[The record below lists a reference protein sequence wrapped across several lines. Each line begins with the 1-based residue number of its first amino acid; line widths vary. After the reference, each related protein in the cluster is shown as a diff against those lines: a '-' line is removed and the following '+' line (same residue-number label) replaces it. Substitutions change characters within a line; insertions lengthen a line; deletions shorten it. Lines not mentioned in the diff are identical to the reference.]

1 MKVKEIIKKMTIEEK
16 VYQLCSVYITDI
28 IKDGEISNELLKKE
42 LKYGIGE
49 ISRVYGGIKN
59 IEPEKAKGYVIK
71 IQKFLK
77 EETRLGIPAIIHEE
91 CLSGFLTNKATSFPQ
106 IIGIASSFN
115 PNIAWKMTQVIR
127 RQMRNAGV
135 HQGLSPVLDVCYD
148 PRWGRTEETFGEDP
162 YLCGIMG
169 LNYVKGLQG
178 DNLREGIIATGKH
191 FAGHGFSEGGRNIC
205 PVHIGEREFRDIFL
219 FPFEVCVKE
228 GNLKSIMN
236 AYHDIDGIPCASS
249 KKLLTDILRK
259 EWGFDGIVVSDY
271 GSIKL
276 LNTTHFVA
284 KDDLECAILSLKA
297 GIDIE
302 LARKECYPL
311 LIECVKK
318 GIIKEKEIDKAVERV
333 LKIKEQLGLFEEKKE
348 YFIDFERDEDRKLSY
363 EIAKETFVLL
373 KNDGIL
379 PLKNVKSVA
388 LIGPS
393 VDDAR
398 NYFGDYAYTAHL
410 DLEKPSVEC
419 KTILQV
425 FKEKAQSCEIYYEKG
440 CNVYDFKKEN
450 FQKAIEI
457 SKKADVIIFVGGDKS
472 GFTSDCTCGEGKD
485 SHDLKL
491 PGVQEDLILEL
502 SKIGKPLIILL
513 ISGRPYVLTNIIDK
527 VNAIVECWFPGE
539 ETGNAI
545 FDLLFGKFSPSGKLP
560 ISFPKSVGQ
569 LPVYYHRKPV
579 SKERNY
585 VYLDSKPLF
594 PFGFGLSYT
603 KFEFSSF
610 KITPKKIN
618 PGEEFSVSL
627 LVKNVGEIEGAEVV
641 QLYVRKKFASCVL
654 SSKLLKGFCKVNLK
668 PGEEKKIIFK
678 VPSEILSF
686 TDENLKLKI
695 EKGEYE
701 IMVGASSEDIKFND
715 VIEIKEDKFLKQRRV
730 FFSNCI
736 IKETK

>member
-28 IKDGEISNELLKKE
+28 VKDGEISDELLERE

-59 IEPEKAKGYVIK
+59 IEPEKAKEYVVK

-77 EETRLGIPAIIHEE
+77 EKTRLGIPAIIHEE

-115 PNIAWKMTQVIR
+115 PDIVRKMTEVIR

-178 DNLREGIIATGKH
+178 ENLREGIIATGKH

-205 PVHIGEREFRDIFL
+205 PVHTGEREFRDIFL

-228 GNLKSIMN
+228 GKLKSIMN

-271 GSIKL
+271 GAIKM
-276 LNTTHFVA
+276 LNTTHFLA
-284 KDDLECAILSLKA
+284 KDDIECGVLALKA

-302 LARKECYPL
+302 LPNKCCYPL
-311 LIECVKK
+311 LIEAVKK
-318 GIIKEKEIDKAVERV
+318 GIIKEKEIDKAVGRV
-333 LKIKEQLGLFEEKKE
+333 LKIKEKLGLFEEKKE
-348 YFIDFERDEDRKLSY
+348 YFIEFDNKDDRKLSY

-379 PLKNVKSVA
+379 PLKNIKSVA

-393 VDDAR
+393 IDDAR

-410 DLEKPSVEC
+410 NLEKPSVEC

-425 FKEKAQSCEIYYEKG
+425 FKERPQNLEIYYEKG
-440 CNVYDFKKEN
+440 CNIYDSIKEN
-450 FQKAIEI
+450 FQNAIEI
-457 SKKADVIIFVGGDKS
+457 CRKADVIIFAGGDKS
-472 GFTSDCTCGEGKD
+472 GFASDCTCGEGKD

-491 PGVQEDLILEL
+491 PGVQEELIL
-502 SKIGKPLIILL
+502 KISETGKPLIILL
-513 ISGRPYVLTNIIDK
+513 ITGRPYVLTNIIDK

-545 FDLLFGKFSPSGKLP
+545 FDMLFGKFSPSGKLP
-560 ISFPKSVGQ
+560 VSFPKHVGQ
-569 LPVYYHRKPV
+569 IPVYYHRRVV
-579 SKERNY
+579 SKERGY
-585 VYLDSKPLF
+585 VYSDSKPLF
-594 PFGFGLSYT
+594 PFGFGLSYST
-603 KFEFSSF
+603 FEYYDF
-610 KITPKKIN
+610 KINKKRIKV
-618 PGEEFSVSL
+618 GDKFTVSL
-627 LVKNVGEIEGAEVV
+627 SIKNTGNMEEEDVV

-654 SSKLLKGFCKVNLK
+654 PSKLLKGFCKVNLK
-668 PGEEKKIIFK
+668 VNEVKKVIFEI
-678 VPSEILSF
+678 PSEIFAF

-695 EKGEYE
+695 EEGIYE
-701 IMVGASSEDIKFND
+701 IMVGNSSEDIKFKD
-715 VIEIKEDKFLKQRRV
+715 EIEIKGNKFLKTRKK
-730 FFSNCI
+730 FFSVVS
-736 IKETK
+736 IKKGE

>member
-1 MKVKEIIKKMTIEEK
+1 MKVKEILKKMTLEEK

-28 IKDGEISNELLKKE
+28 VKDGEISEELLEKE
-42 LKYGIGE
+42 LKFGIGQ

-59 IEPEKAKGYVIK
+59 IEPEKAKEYLEK

-77 EETRLGIPAIIHEE
+77 ERTRLGIPAIIHEE

-115 PNIAWKMTQVIR
+115 PDIVRKMTEVIR

-148 PRWGRTEETFGEDP
+148 PRWGRTEETYGEDP

-178 DNLREGIIATGKH
+178 ENLKEGIIATGKH
-191 FAGHGFSEGGRNIC
+191 FAAHGFSEGGRNIC
-205 PVHIGEREFRDIFL
+205 PVHTGEREFRDIFL

-271 GSIKL
+271 GAIKM

-284 KDDLECAILSLKA
+284 KDDRECAVLALRA

-302 LARKECYPL
+302 LPNKCCYPL
-311 LIECVKK
+311 LVEAVKK
-318 GIIKEKEIDKAVERV
+318 GIIKEKEIDKTVERILNV
-333 LKIKEQLGLFEEKKE
+333 KKELGLFEEHRKF
-348 YFIDFERDEDRKLSY
+348 FIDFDSEEDRKLSY
-363 EIAKETFVLL
+363 EIAKETLVLL

-379 PLKNVKSVA
+379 PLKNVKSVS

-393 VDDAR
+393 VDNPR

-410 DLEKPSVEC
+410 DLVKPSVEC
-419 KTILQV
+419 PTILNV
-425 FKEKAQSCEIYYEKG
+425 FKEKGIETYYEKG
-440 CNVYDFKKEN
+440 CGIFDFNKDN
-450 FQKAIEI
+450 FTNAIEVA
-457 SKKADVIIFVGGDKS
+457 KKADVIIFVGGDKS
-472 GFTSDCTCGEGKD
+472 GFAPDCTCGESKD

-491 PGVQEDLILEL
+491 PGVQEELILKL
-502 SKIGKPLIILL
+502 SEIGKPLIVLL
-513 ISGRPYVLTNIIDK
+513 ITGRPYILTNIIEK
-527 VNAIVECWFPGE
+527 VNAVVECWFPGE
-539 ETGNAI
+539 ETGNVI
-545 FDLLFGKFSPSGKLP
+545 FDMLFGKFSPSGKLP
-560 ISFPKSVGQ
+560 ISFPKYVGE

-579 SKERNY
+579 SKERGY
-585 VYLDSKPLF
+585 VYSDSKPLF
-594 PFGFGLSYT
+594 PFGFGLSYS
-603 KFEFSSF
+603 KFEYYDF
-610 KITPKKIN
+610 KISKKRIKV
-618 PGEEFSVSL
+618 GDKFSVTLSI
-627 LVKNVGEIEGAEVV
+627 KNTGNMEAADVV

-654 SSKLLKGFCKVNLK
+654 PSKLLKGFCKVNLK
-668 PGEEKKIIFK
+668 VNEAKKVIFEI
-678 VPSEILSF
+678 PSEIFAF
-686 TDENLKLKI
+686 TDENMKLKI
-695 EKGEYE
+695 EEGIYE
-701 IMVGASSEDIKFND
+701 IMVGSSSEDIKFKD
-715 VIEIKEDKFLKQRRV
+715 EIEIKGNKFLKSRKK
-730 FFSNCI
+730 FFSEVS
-736 IKETK
+736 IKQGE

>member
-1 MKVKEIIKKMTIEEK
+1 MKVKEILKKMTLEEK

-28 IKDGEISNELLKKE
+28 VKDGEISEELLEKE
-42 LKYGIGE
+42 LKFGIGQ

-59 IEPEKAKGYVIK
+59 IEPEKAKEYLEK

-77 EETRLGIPAIIHEE
+77 ERTRLGIPAIIHEE

-115 PNIAWKMTQVIR
+115 PDIVRKMTEVIR

-148 PRWGRTEETFGEDP
+148 PRWGRTEETYGEDP

-178 DNLREGIIATGKH
+178 ENLKEGIIATGKH
-191 FAGHGFSEGGRNIC
+191 FAAHGFSEGGRNIC
-205 PVHIGEREFRDIFL
+205 PVHTGEREFRDIFL

-271 GSIKL
+271 GAIKM

-284 KDDLECAILSLKA
+284 KDDRECAVLALRA

-302 LARKECYPL
+302 LPNKCCYPL
-311 LIECVKK
+311 LVEAVKK
-318 GIIKEKEIDKAVERV
+318 GIIKEKEIDKTVERILNV
-333 LKIKEQLGLFEEKKE
+333 KKELGLFEEHRKF
-348 YFIDFERDEDRKLSY
+348 FIDFDSEEDRKLSY
-363 EIAKETFVLL
+363 EIAKETLVLL

-379 PLKNVKSVA
+379 PLKNVKSVS

-393 VDDAR
+393 VDNPR

-410 DLEKPSVEC
+410 DLVKPSVEC
-419 KTILQV
+419 PTILNV
-425 FKEKAQSCEIYYEKG
+425 FKKKGIETYYEKG
-440 CNVYDFKKEN
+440 CGIFDFNKDN
-450 FQKAIEI
+450 FTNAIEVA
-457 SKKADVIIFVGGDKS
+457 KKADVIIFVGGDKS
-472 GFTSDCTCGEGKD
+472 GFAPDCTCGESKD

-491 PGVQEDLILEL
+491 PGVQEELILKL
-502 SKIGKPLIILL
+502 SEIGKPLIVLL
-513 ISGRPYVLTNIIDK
+513 ITGRPYILTNIIEK
-527 VNAIVECWFPGE
+527 VNAVVECWFPGE
-539 ETGNAI
+539 ETGNVI
-545 FDLLFGKFSPSGKLP
+545 FDMLFGKFSPSGKLP
-560 ISFPKSVGQ
+560 ISFPKHVGQ

-579 SKERNY
+579 SKERGY
-585 VYLDSKPLF
+585 VYSDSKPLF
-594 PFGFGLSYT
+594 PFGFGLSYS
-603 KFEFSSF
+603 KFEYYDF
-610 KITPKKIN
+610 KISKKRIKV
-618 PGEEFSVSL
+618 GDKFSVALSI
-627 LVKNVGEIEGAEVV
+627 KNTGNMEAADVV

-654 SSKLLKGFCKVNLK
+654 PSKLLKGFCKVNLK
-668 PGEEKKIIFK
+668 VNEAKKVIFEI
-678 VPSEILSF
+678 PSEIFAF

-695 EKGEYE
+695 EEGIYE
-701 IMVGASSEDIKFND
+701 IMVGSSSEDIKFKD
-715 VIEIKEDKFLKQRRV
+715 EIEIKGNKFLKSRKK
-730 FFSNCI
+730 FFSEVS
-736 IKETK
+736 IKQGE